1 MNFLCVLCDSVV
13 KIFPMKQHALWIG
26 PLASFVLGAW
36 LFFNDST
43 WEVYWTA
50 GITLLTAIWWVL
62 EPIPIPATSLIP
74 LAVFPLV
81 GVLEPK
87 EVGAAYGD
95 KLILLLLGGLM
106 LSSAMERSGAHRRIA
121 LSMVSLFGGNSP
133 RRLVLGFM
141 AASAVLSMWI
151 SNMATA
157 LMLLPVVLA
166 VLEGVDNRRLRIALL
181 LGTAYAASVGGV
193 GTPIGTPPNLIFF
206 NEYQKI
212 AEEPLAFTTWMS
224 WGVLIVLLM
233 IPIMAVWL
241 TRGLPKESNI
251 QLPDVGEWRSEEVRT
266 LTVFAITA
274 LLWVTR
280 REPGGGWSEWLNL
293 NNANDASVALLAV
306 VAMFLIP
313 NGRGEK
319 LLDWKT
325 ACGIPWGILILFSSG
340 IVISTAFKNSGLSVM
355 IGNSLADIA
364 ALPPLVMIGLVCLAV
379 TFLTE
384 ITSNTATIS
393 LLMPIL
399 AATSVAAKI
408 DGKLIMVPA
417 AISASFAFMLPVA
430 TGPNAIF
437 FGSDQLTIR
446 DMSREGFA
454 LNLIGAVVVTLVCYF
469 QFA

>member
-1 MNFLCVLCDSVV
+1 
-13 KIFPMKQHALWIG
+13 MKQHTLWIG
-26 PLASFVLGAW
+26 PLVATT
-36 LFFNDST
+36 LFYGLTVSGST
-43 WEVYWTA
+43 SEVAWTA
-50 GITLLTAIWWVL
+50 AITSLCAVWWVF

-81 GVLEPK
+81 GVLTPAK
-87 EVGAAYGD
+87 VGEAYGD

-106 LSSAMERSGAHRRIA
+106 LSSGMERSGAHRRIA

-141 AASAVLSMWI
+141 AASACLSMWI

-166 VLEGVDNRRLRIALL
+166 VLEGVEDRRLRVALL

-193 GTPIGTPPNLIFF
+193 GTPVGTPPNLIFF
-206 NEYQKI
+206 NEYHKI
-212 AEEPLAFTTWMS
+212 SETDIGFTTWMS
-224 WGVLIVLLM
+224 WGVPIVLLM
-233 IPIMAVWL
+233 LPVMALWL
-241 TRGLPKESNI
+241 TRGLASQTKIE
-251 QLPDVGEWRSEEVRT
+251 LPDVGKWRSEEIRT
-266 LTVFAITA
+266 LGVFAITA
-274 LLWVTR
+274 TLWITR
-280 REPGGGWSEWLNL
+280 GEPFGGWKSWLDL
-293 NNANDASVALLAV
+293 PNANDASVALIAV
-306 VAMFLIP
+306 VTMFLIP

-340 IVISTAFKNSGLSVM
+340 IVISKAFQSSGLSQM
-355 IGNSLADIA
+355 IGTSLADIA
-364 ALPPLVMIGLVCLAV
+364 QLPDLLIISLVCLTV

-384 ITSNTATIS
+384 LTSNTATIN

-399 AATSVAAKI
+399 AAASVAAGI
-408 DGKLIMVPA
+408 DGRLIMVPA

-446 DMSREGFA
+446 EMSREGFA
-454 LNLIGAVVVTLVCYF
+454 LNLIGVVVVTLVCYLR
-469 QFA
+469 FA